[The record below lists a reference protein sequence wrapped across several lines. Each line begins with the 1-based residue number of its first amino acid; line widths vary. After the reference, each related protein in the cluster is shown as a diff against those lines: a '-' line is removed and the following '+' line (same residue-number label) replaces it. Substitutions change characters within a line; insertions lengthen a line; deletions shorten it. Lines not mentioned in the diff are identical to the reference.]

1 MKRIGGVGVILLV
14 TSLAVVIGV
23 PRLQAQEGTCL
34 ILAEIAV
41 GAMKVG
47 YDTQSYEACQEL
59 VDGLL
64 EKNREDPLPLAWQP
78 FFARVVD
85 LVAKSCVKGIE
96 LAEAQK
102 PFLREEFLKIFYYA
116 CINGE

>member
-1 MKRIGGVGVILLV
+1 MKRVRKIGVILLV
-14 TSLAVVIGV
+14 IGLIVAIGV
-23 PRLQAQEGTCL
+23 PKLWAQEGVCL
-34 ILAEIAV
+34 ILAQIGV
-41 GAMKVG
+41 DAMRVG

-64 EKNREDPLPLAWQP
+64 KKNREDPLPPAWQP

-102 PFLREEFLKIFYYA
+102 PFLKEEFLKIFYYA